1 VIGNTYPAAFLCEYF
16 PGPMSDL
23 IREQVETRRPGLSA
37 AAQDLYDRFVPHDMA
52 VAREILDADVS
63 VQAALLPAI
72 AAKTLHLLESKT
84 RWTAA
89 HRPRWLLGQMLRA
102 NLPLR
107 EKDLIL
113 LAEHTGTLRSHW
125 RFDTIVPLAPLLD
138 VVEQYVKTNGLS
150 DAMRSTLTELQRRV
164 EPYKANRRV
173 AARIEVILHS

>member
-1 VIGNTYPAAFLCEYF
+1 ML
-16 PGPMSDL
+16 DL
-23 IREQVETRRPGLSA
+23 NRKEVETRRPGLSA
-37 AAQDLYDRFVPHDMA
+37 AAQDLYDRFAPQDMA
-52 VAREILDADVS
+52 VAREILNADAS

-72 AAKTLHLLESKT
+72 AAKTLHLLEAKT

-89 HRPRWLLGQMLRA
+89 HRPRWLFGQMLRS

-138 VVEQYVKTNGLS
+138 VIEQYVATNGLS
-150 DAMRSTLTELQRRV
+150 DAMRSALTELHRRV
-164 EPYKANRRV
+164 EPYKANRR
-173 AARIEVILHS
+173 AAGRIDAILHQS